1 MASEVAKKNN
11 TVSKLT
17 IKEFISAPAVI
28 KKMNEMLE
36 SPKKVSQF
44 TTSVIAISSSDEL
57 LASAEPRSVFN
68 ACLTAASLNLPINK
82 NLGYA
87 HIIGY
92 KNNKKG
98 GIVEAQFQIGA
109 KGFKQLAQRTG
120 QYKFINDS
128 DVREGELKTR
138 DRLSGEMVFEWIE
151 DDAIRNKRKI
161 IGYVSYFELNNGFTS
176 TLYMSKEEVD
186 AHAKQYSQAY
196 KSGYG
201 PWKDNY
207 DAMAR
212 KTVTKLNLSKNGP
225 VSTELETAIV
235 ADQAVIKDEGKYDY
249 IDGEVVQELPDD
261 FEERMSQAST
271 GEEIQSLLDELTTPD
286 LKKKAQP
293 LAEARFA
300 EL

>member
-1 MASEVAKKNN
+1 MAGEITKSQPK
-11 TVSKLT
+11 SLT

-57 LASAEPRSVFN
+57 LATAEPRSVFN

-138 DRLSGEMVFEWIE
+138 DRLSGEMVFEWI
-151 DDAIRNKRKI
+151 DDDVTRNKKKI
-161 IGYVSYFELNNGFTS
+161 IGYVSYFELSNGFSS
-176 TLYMSKEEVD
+176 TLYMSKEEID
-186 AHAKQYSQAY
+186 AHAKRYSQAF

-207 DAMAR
+207 EAMAL

-249 IDGEVVQELPDD
+249 IDGEVVSELPDD
-261 FEERMSQAST
+261 FESRMKEATSA
-271 GEEIQSLLDELTTPD
+271 EEIQGLLDELDTPD

-293 LAEARFA
+293 LAEARFS

>member
-1 MASEVAKKNN
+1 MANEISKKNN
-11 TVSKLT
+11 TVAKLT

-151 DDAIRNKRKI
+151 DDITRNKKKI
-161 IGYVSYFELNNGFTS
+161 IGYVSYFELSNGFSS
-176 TLYMSKEEVD
+176 TLYMSKEEID
-186 AHAKQYSQAY
+186 AHAKQYSQAF

-225 VSTELETAIV
+225 VSTELETAIS

-249 IDGEVVQELPDD
+249 IDGEVVQELPED
-261 FEERMSQAST
+261 FEERMNNATT
-271 GEEIQSLLDELTTPD
+271 GEEIQSLLDELATPE